1 MSLAAPIVIRPA
13 RLGDALAIAALHHV
27 AVHKLAAPFYP
38 REVLEHWSPPVTI
51 TGAERR
57 YRETQEDGG
66 LTLLAEHDGGLAGFG
81 VAIPEAGEIAAC
93 YVAPELSRR
102 GIGRTLLGAME
113 ATVSA
118 HGVHEIN
125 VRASLNSKSFYSAF
139 GYHVSGRGEYRF
151 EDGTVMV
158 VAFMRK
164 DNSPIV

>member
-1 MSLAAPIVIRPA
+1 MNAAAPMVIRPA

-27 AVHKLAAPFYP
+27 AVHQLAAPFYP
-38 REVLEHWSPPVTI
+38 REVLTHWSPPVTLSS
-51 TGAERR
+51 AERR

-66 LTLLAEHDGGLAGFG
+66 LTLVAEQNGTLVGFG
-81 VAIPEAGEIAAC
+81 IVVPEAGEISAC
-93 YVAPELSRR
+93 YVAPEATRR
-102 GIGRTLLGAME
+102 GIGRALLAAME
-113 ATVSA
+113 AAVSA
-118 HGVHEIN
+118 HSVHEIN
-125 VRASLNSKSFYSAF
+125 VRASLNAKSFYSAF

>member
-1 MSLAAPIVIRPA
+1 MNAAPPMVIRPA

-27 AVHKLAAPFYP
+27 AVHQLAAPFYP
-38 REVLEHWSPPVTI
+38 QEVLAHWSAPVTLAS
-51 TGAERR
+51 AERR

-66 LTLLAEHDGGLAGFG
+66 LTLVAEQHGTLVGFG
-81 VAIPEAGEIAAC
+81 VVVPEAGEISAC
-93 YVAPELSRR
+93 YVAPEAARR
-102 GIGRTLLGAME
+102 GIGRTLLAAME
-113 ATVSA
+113 AAVSA
-118 HGVHEIN
+118 HGVHELN
-125 VRASLNSKSFYSAF
+125 VRASLNAKSFYSAF

>member
-1 MSLAAPIVIRPA
+1 MDVAPPLVIRPA

-38 REVLEHWSPPVTI
+38 HEVLEHWSPPVTLI
-51 TGAERR
+51 GAERR

-66 LTLLAEHDGGLAGFG
+66 LTLLAEQDGSLAGFG
-81 VAIPEAGEIAAC
+81 VVIPEAGDIAAC
-93 YVAPELSRR
+93 YVAPEATRR
-102 GIGRTLLGAME
+102 GVGRALLAAME

-118 HGVHEIN
+118 HGVHELN
-125 VRASLNSKSFYSAF
+125 VRASLNAKSFYSAF

-164 DNSPIV
+164 DISPVV